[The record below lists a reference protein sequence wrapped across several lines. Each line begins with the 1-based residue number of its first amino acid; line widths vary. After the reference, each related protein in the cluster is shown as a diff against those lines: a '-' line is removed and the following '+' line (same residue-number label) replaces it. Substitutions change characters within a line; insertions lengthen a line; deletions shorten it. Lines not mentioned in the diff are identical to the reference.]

1 MAAAFVCF
9 VGRPSILLAQRAK
22 IGDFTMAPVFATLL
36 NSTMTE
42 MPVIPLNCD
51 MGESLQP
58 HQPERFVKVDME
70 TALKARAE
78 EKAGL
83 ARLKQSHS

>member
-1 MAAAFVCF
+1 
-9 VGRPSILLAQRAK
+9 
-22 IGDFTMAPVFATLL
+22 
-36 NSTMTE
+36 
-42 MPVIPLNCD
+42 

-78 EKAGL
+78 EKARL